1 MNAVEIEAAVSEL
14 AAEPFDTKEFAF
26 RFLAAYDNKETT
38 LSKLRSGSTNKSDIE
53 GGVLQRNNV
62 HILVTEPG
70 KVSAGLV
77 TLKLSAA
84 TTKHKCEFVIA
95 TDGTTFEAEHL
106 PSGETVACEYAQF
119 PDHFGFFLPLAGITT
134 VRSIRESAFD
144 IKAVGRL
151 NRLYLELLRENP
163 EWKEGDLRHEM
174 NRFLVRL
181 IFCFYAEDT
190 RIFSTPQMFSNT
202 VEQMTDRDASNTH
215 EVIAEI
221 FRAMSLSNSAR
232 SFAPPLPRWAAKFP
246 YVNGGLFSNA
256 GKVPKFSRVA
266 RSYLVQIANLDW
278 QLVNP
283 DIFGSMIQGVA
294 NDSERANLGMH
305 YTSVPNIL
313 KVLNPLFLDDVRRQL
328 EESRGNPRKLLN
340 LKKRLAHIRVFD
352 PACGSGNFLLVAY
365 KQLREIEHEINV
377 ERNEPDTPSCI
388 PITNFRGIELQ
399 DFCAEVARLSLVI
412 AEFQC
417 NSIYLGSDLAIT
429 SFLPLS
435 KKNWI
440 ISGNA
445 LRLDWQDICPP
456 EGTGVK
462 LTADDLFATPLAQAE
477 IDFENA
483 GGETYIC
490 GNPPYVGPSKQNL
503 DQKSDMEQLFVKDIK
518 NWRSLD
524 YVSSWYYLASKYL
537 KSSQATA
544 AFVTTNSISQG
555 RHIELLWPVLLQGG
569 VKISFAYPAL
579 KWSNLASKNA
589 GVTCS
594 IIALT
599 HGKPLNQLYY
609 VSVDKGSEEISSQQV
624 ENISPYLRNQPDI
637 LIKKTNRPLW
647 KDRAM
652 TIGNY
657 PRDDNNLSFT
667 FSELEHFNL
676 SQDQNKRW
684 IRRFVGGQ
692 ELIQGDRRFCF
703 WIPEEDRTEAEKI
716 PAIKSRIQATAA
728 FRLKSKKEA
737 TRKFSEKPFDME
749 GGRITTSRTLVVPSV
764 SKEDRPYLPC
774 GWVEPETVVASTCFA
789 FYEKSSLVDMA
800 LISSKI
806 HYVWIK
812 AVCGQ
817 LETRIRYSNTL
828 GWNTFPV
835 PKLTEKNLADLT
847 LAAER
852 ILEARERHFPATI
865 AELYDNMPDDLR
877 AAHEWNDEVVERIFI
892 GRKFK
897 NDSERLEKLY
907 EMYAKLTQKAE
918 SK

>member
-14 AAEPFDTKEFAF
+14 AAEPFDAKEFPF

-38 LSKLRSGSTNKSDIE
+38 LSKLRSGSTNKSDVE

-77 TLKLSAA
+77 KLKLSAA
-84 TTKHKCEFVIA
+84 TTKHKCAFVIA
-95 TDGTTFEAEHL
+95 TDGETFEAEHL
-106 PSGETVACEYAQF
+106 PSGETVACEYQKF

-134 VRSIRESAFD
+134 VRSIRENAFD

-181 IFCFYAEDT
+181 VFCFYAEDT
-190 RIFSTPQMFSNT
+190 RIFDTPQMFSNT

-221 FRAMSLSNSAR
+221 FRAMSLNSDAR
-232 SFAPPLPRWAAKFP
+232 SSATPLPRWAAKFP

-256 GKVPKFSRVA
+256 GNVPKFSRVA

-278 QLVNP
+278 KLVNP

-294 NDSERANLGMH
+294 NDDERGNLGMH

-352 PACGSGNFLLVAY
+352 PACGSGNFLLIAY
-365 KQLREIEHEINV
+365 KQLREIEHEINI

-388 PITNFRGIELQ
+388 PITNFRGIEIQ

-417 NSIYLGSDLAIT
+417 NSIYLGSDLAINV
-429 SFLPLS
+429 FLPLS
-435 KKNWI
+435 KRNWI

-445 LRLDWQDICPP
+445 LRLDWKDICPP

-462 LTADDLFATPLAQAE
+462 VTADDLFSTPLAQAE

-490 GNPPYVGPSKQNL
+490 GNPPYLGYSKQ
-503 DQKSDMEQLFVKDIK
+503 DSEQKADLASVFEGTGIK
-518 NWRSLD
+518 HRMLD
-524 YVSSWYYLASKYL
+524 YVAGWFYKAKKYL
-537 KSSQATA
+537 EDTPTTA
-544 AFVTTNSISQG
+544 CFVTTNSITQG
-555 RHIELLWPVLLQGG
+555 QSIPILWNEILSE
-569 VKISFAYPAL
+569 KILIPFAYRNI
-579 KWSNLASKNA
+579 KWSNLASHQA
-589 GVTCS
+589 AVMVS
-594 IIALT
+594 IIA
-599 HGKPLNQLYY
+599 
-609 VSVDKGSEEISSQQV
+609 ISS
-624 ENISPYLRNQPDI
+624 
-637 LIKKTNRPLW
+637 KKTKTKVLYTEENGSITS
-647 KDRAM
+647 KFC
-652 TIGNY
+652 
-657 PRDDNNLSFT
+657 DNINAYL
-667 FSELEHFNL
+667 
-676 SQDQNKRW
+676 
-684 IRRFVGGQ
+684 
-692 ELIQGDRRFCF
+692 
-703 WIPEEDRTEAEKI
+703 EDRQLITVEKAKLPLTELTPMVYGNKPTDNGQLFLTKDETDVLLANPKNAIYIRDAIGSQEFINGEVRSCLWLTSENWKI
-716 PAIKSRIQATAA
+716 ACAGSSFIKSRTDAIAD
-728 FRLKSKKEA
+728 FRSASSKEA
-737 TRKFSEKPFDME
+737 TRKFATQPYRMESQRTCKRMAIIIPRHSSEN
-749 GGRITTSRTLVVPSV
+749 RS
-764 SKEDRPYLPC
+764 YLPC
-774 GWVEPETVVASTCFA
+774 GVTKKVILDSAFALYDAPLWNLAFLVSRLHLVWV
-789 FYEKSSLVDMA
+789 
-800 LISSKI
+800 
-806 HYVWIK
+806 K
-812 AVCGQ
+812 AVCGKMK
-817 LETRIRYSNTL
+817 TDFRYSNTL
-828 GWNTFPV
+828 GWHTFPI
-835 PKLTEKNLADLT
+835 PKLTEKNKSDLT
-847 LAAER
+847 LAAEK

-865 AELYDNMPDDLR
+865 ADLYDDMPEDLR

-907 EMYAKLTQKAE
+907 EMYAKLTQKE
-918 SK
+918 TK

>member
-14 AAEPFDTKEFAF
+14 AAEPFDAKEFPF

-38 LSKLRSGSTNKSDIE
+38 LSKLRSGSTNKSDVE

-77 TLKLSAA
+77 KLKLSAA
-84 TTKHKCEFVIA
+84 TTKYKCAFVVA
-95 TDGTTFEAEHL
+95 TDGETFEAECL
-106 PSGETVACEYAQF
+106 PSGEAVACEYPQF

-134 VRSIRESAFD
+134 VRSIRENAFD

-163 EWKEGDLRHEM
+163 EWKEGELRHEM

-181 IFCFYAEDT
+181 VFCFYAEDT
-190 RIFSTPQMFSNT
+190 RIFDTPQMFSNT
-202 VEQMTDRDASNTH
+202 VEHMTDRDASNTH

-221 FRAMSLSNSAR
+221 FRAMSLKYQERSNAN
-232 SFAPPLPRWAAKFP
+232 PLPRWAAKFP

-256 GKVPKFSRVA
+256 GNVPKFSRVA

-278 QLVNP
+278 RLVNP

-294 NDSERANLGMH
+294 NDDERGNLGMH

-340 LKKRLAHIRVFD
+340 LKKRLSRIRVFD
-352 PACGSGNFLLVAY
+352 PACGSGNFLVIAY

-388 PITNFRGIELQ
+388 PITNFRGIEIQ

-417 NSIYLGSDLAIT
+417 NSIYLGSDLAINV
-429 SFLPLS
+429 FLPLS

-445 LRLDWQDICPP
+445 LRLDWQGICPP

-462 LTADDLFATPLAQAE
+462 VTADDLFSTPLIQTE

-490 GNPPYVGPSKQNL
+490 GNPPFVGKKNQSAE
-503 DQKSDMEQLFVKDIK
+503 QKSDMESVFDGQVK

-524 YVSSWYYLASKYL
+524 YVSGWFL
-537 KSSQATA
+537 KGADYVRRTSTA
-544 AFVTTNSISQG
+544 VCAFVSTNSICQG
-555 RHIELLWPVLLQGG
+555 ESISILWERLLQNDLE
-569 VKISFAYPAL
+569 IRFAHTSFQ
-579 KWSNLASKNA
+579 WHNLASNKA
-589 GVTCS
+589 VVTCV
-594 IIALT
+594 IVGIAKKSNSPKLIFDPGEGT
-599 HGKPLNQLYY
+599 
-609 VSVDKGSEEISSQQV
+609 EELQV
-624 ENISPYLRNQPDI
+624 KTVKAITPYLGSGETIIVRRE
-637 LIKKTNRPLW
+637 TNPLCEQSRM
-647 KDRAM
+647 DF
-652 TIGNY
+652 GNMPY
-657 PRDDNNLSFT
+657 DKNNLLLT
-667 FSELEHFNL
+667 PSELQDLNL
-676 SQDQNKRW
+676 DPSVRAKL
-684 IRRFVGGQ
+684 IRRIYGSAEF
-692 ELIQGDRRFCF
+692 IQGKLRYCL
-703 WIPEEDRTEAEKI
+703 WIEDADLHLAMSIPKIAE
-716 PAIKSRIQATAA
+716 RIERCRA
-728 FRLKSKKEA
+728 FRREKTSAPWLALKAHQFREMNVSKKW
-737 TRKFSEKPFDME
+737 T
-749 GGRITTSRTLVVPSV
+749 IIVPSV
-764 SKEDRPYLPC
+764 SKEKRPYLPC
-774 GWVEPETVVASTCFA
+774 GILDNRSIVSNLAFA
-789 FYEKSSLVDMA
+789 LYDAPLWNLA
-800 LISSKI
+800 LIASRL
-806 HYVWIK
+806 HLVWVK
-812 AVCGQ
+812 SVCGKMK
-817 LETRIRYSNTL
+817 TDFRYSNTL
-828 GWNTFPV
+828 GWHTFPI
-835 PKLTEKNLADLT
+835 PKLTEKNKTDLT
-847 LAAER
+847 QAAEK
-852 ILEARERHFPATI
+852 ILEVRERHFPATI
-865 AELYDNMPDDLR
+865 ADLYDNMPDDLR

-907 EMYAKLTQKAE
+907 EMYAQLTQKAT
-918 SK
+918 K

>member
-14 AAEPFDTKEFAF
+14 AAVPFDAKEFAF
-26 RFLAAYDNKETT
+26 RFLAAYDNPETT
-38 LSKLRSGSTNKSDIE
+38 ISKLRSGSTNKSDVE
-53 GGVLQRNNV
+53 GGVLQRNHV

-77 TLKLSAA
+77 DLKLSAA

-95 TDGTTFEAEHL
+95 TDGETFEAEHL

-181 IFCFYAEDT
+181 VFCFYAEDT
-190 RIFSTPQMFSNT
+190 RIFSTPQMFSST

-221 FRAMSLSNSAR
+221 FRAMSLSNNAR

-256 GKVPKFSRVA
+256 GNVPKFSRVA

-278 QLVNP
+278 RVVNP

-294 NDSERANLGMH
+294 NDTERANLGMH

-352 PACGSGNFLLVAY
+352 PACGSGNFLLIAY

-399 DFCAEVARLSLVI
+399 DFCAEVARLSLII

-462 LTADDLFATPLAQAE
+462 VTADDLFSTPLDQAE
-477 IDFENA
+477 IDFENN

-490 GNPPYVGPSKQNL
+490 GNPQFKGRNDQSPS
-503 DQKSDMEQLFVKDIK
+503 QKEDLQLVCNGKLK
-518 NWRSLD
+518 GWRNLD
-524 YVSSWYYLASKYL
+524 YVCGWFIKASDYL
-537 KSSQATA
+537 KRSSGRF
-544 AFVTTNSISQG
+544 AFVSTNSVCQGQHIS
-555 RHIELLWPVLLQGG
+555 LLWPYIENSGQ
-569 VKISFAYPAL
+569 KIIFGYQSF
-579 KWSNLASKNA
+579 KWRNLASENA
-589 GVTCS
+589 
-594 IIALT
+594 A
-599 HGKPLNQLYY
+599 
-609 VSVDKGSEEISSQQV
+609 VSVVIVGVSNKGETSGTIYTTEEDGKSTAKTV
-624 ENISPYLRNQPDI
+624 RAISPYLEDDSGVRVQPSSVPLNGLPEMSYGNQPLENNQLI
-637 LIKKTNRPLW
+637 LSLDELSNLKLTDEQKKKFIKKMTGSKEFVHGKPRYCIWVPDELKEEAYSIPEFKSRFDIVKSFRAKSDRKSTQSLAKTPHQFASMKIGKNSSIIIPRVVKEGREYITCGLVDGETTLN
-647 KDRAM
+647 DRAFALFDS
-652 TIGNY
+652 
-657 PRDDNNLSFT
+657 PL
-667 FSELEHFNL
+667 
-676 SQDQNKRW
+676 
-684 IRRFVGGQ
+684 
-692 ELIQGDRRFCF
+692 FCF
-703 WIPEEDRTEAEKI
+703 
-716 PAIKSRIQATAA
+716 AILSSR
-728 FRLKSKKEA
+728 LH
-737 TRKFSEKPFDME
+737 
-749 GGRITTSRTLVVPSV
+749 
-764 SKEDRPYLPC
+764 
-774 GWVEPETVVASTCFA
+774 W
-789 FYEKSSLVDMA
+789 
-800 LISSKI
+800 
-806 HYVWIK
+806 VWING
-812 AVCGQ
+812 VCGK
-817 LETRIRYSNTL
+817 LETRLNYSNTL
-828 GWNTFPV
+828 GWNNFPI
-835 PKLTEKNLADLT
+835 PKLTEKNRQDLT
-847 LAAER
+847 IASEK
-852 ILEARERHFPATI
+852 ILKARERHFPATI
-865 AELYDNMPDDLR
+865 AELYDNMPNDLR

-897 NDSERLEKLY
+897 NDSERLERLY

>member
-14 AAEPFDTKEFAF
+14 AAEPFDAKEFPF

-38 LSKLRSGSTNKSDIE
+38 LSKLRSGSTNKSDVE

-62 HILVTEPG
+62 HILVTELG

-77 TLKLSAA
+77 KLKLSAA
-84 TTKHKCEFVIA
+84 TTKHKCAFVVA
-95 TDGTTFEAEHL
+95 TDGETFEAEHL
-106 PSGETVACEYAQF
+106 LSGETVACEYSQF

-134 VRSIRESAFD
+134 VRSIRENAFD

-181 IFCFYAEDT
+181 VFCFYAEDT
-190 RIFSTPQMFSNT
+190 NIFATPQMFSNT

-221 FRAMSLSNSAR
+221 FRAMSLKDQKRSNAN
-232 SFAPPLPRWAAKFP
+232 PLPRWAAKFP

-256 GKVPKFSRVA
+256 GNVPKFSRIA
-266 RSYLVQIANLDW
+266 RSYLVQIASLDW
-278 QLVNP
+278 KLVNP

-294 NDSERANLGMH
+294 NDDERGNLGMH

-313 KVLNPLFLDDVRRQL
+313 KVLNPLFLDNVRRQL

-352 PACGSGNFLLVAY
+352 PACGSGNFLLIAY

-377 ERNEPDTPSCI
+377 ERKEPNTPSCI
-388 PITNFRGIELQ
+388 PITNFRGIEIQ

-417 NSIYLGSDLAIT
+417 NSLYLGSDLAINV
-429 SFLPLS
+429 FLPLS
-435 KKNWI
+435 QKNWI

-445 LRLDWQDICPP
+445 LRLDWHDICPP

-462 LTADDLFATPLAQAE
+462 VIADDLFSTPLVQSE
-477 IDFENA
+477 INFENA

-490 GNPPYVGPSKQNL
+490 GNPPYVGPSKQSL
-503 DQKSDMEQLFVKDIK
+503 EQKSDMEQLLAKDIK

-524 YVSSWYYLASKYL
+524 YVSGWYYLASKYL
-537 KSSQATA
+537 RGGDAAA
-544 AFVTTNSISQG
+544 AFVSTNSISQG
-555 RHIELLWPVLLQGG
+555 RHIELLWPVLLEGG
-569 VKISFAYPAL
+569 VKISFAYPSI

-609 VSVDKGSEEISSQQV
+609 VSVNRGNEEISSQQV
-624 ENISPYLRNQPDI
+624 ENISPYLRDQPDI
-637 LIKKTNRPLW
+637 LVKKSNRPLW
-647 KDRAM
+647 QARVM
-652 TIGNY
+652 SIGNY

-667 FSELEHFNL
+667 TSELRQFGL
-676 SQDQNKRW
+676 SEDQTKRW
-684 IRRFVGGQ
+684 IRKFVGGQ
-692 ELIQGDRRFCF
+692 EIIQGDCRFCF
-703 WIPEEDRTEAEKI
+703 WIPEKDHAEADKI
-716 PAIKSRIQATAA
+716 PSIRSRIEATAA

-737 TRKFSEKPFDME
+737 TRKLAQRPFDME
-749 GGRITTSRTLVVPSV
+749 GGRITTSRTLVVPAV

-774 GWVEPETVVASTCFA
+774 SWVEPETVVSNACFA
-789 FYEKSSLVDMA
+789 FYEESSLVDLA
-800 LISSKI
+800 LISSKL

-835 PKLTEKNLADLT
+835 PKLTEKNKADLT
-847 LAAER
+847 QAAER
-852 ILEARERHFPATI
+852 ILAARERHFPATI
-865 AELYDNMPDDLR
+865 ADLYDNMPDDLR
-877 AAHEWNDEVVERIFI
+877 AAHERNDEVVERIFI

-907 EMYAKLTQKAE
+907 EMYAKLTQKVT
-918 SK
+918 K

>member
-14 AAEPFDTKEFAF
+14 AAEPFDAKEFAF
-26 RFLAAYDNKETT
+26 RFLAAYDNKEAT

-77 TLKLSAA
+77 DLKLSAA

-95 TDGTTFEAEHL
+95 TDGETFEAEHL

-181 IFCFYAEDT
+181 VFCFYAEDT
-190 RIFSTPQMFSNT
+190 RIFATPQMFSST
-202 VEQMTDRDASNTH
+202 VEQMTERDASNTH

-221 FRAMSLSNSAR
+221 FRAMSLSNNAR

-256 GKVPKFSRVA
+256 GNVPKFSRVA

-328 EESRGNPRKLLN
+328 EEARGNPRKLLN
-340 LKKRLAHIRVFD
+340 LKKRLSRIRVFD
-352 PACGSGNFLLVAY
+352 PACGSGNFLLIAY

-417 NSIYLGSDLAIT
+417 NSIYLGSDLAINV
-429 SFLPLS
+429 FLPLS

-462 LTADDLFATPLAQAE
+462 VTSDDLFSTPHNQAE

-490 GNPPYVGPSKQNL
+490 GNPPYVGADKL
-503 DQKSDMEQLFVKDIK
+503 DDNQIADMDGIFKPITK
-518 NWRSLD
+518 KYRKLD
-524 YVSSWYYLASKYL
+524 YVSAWFLKASDYCRR
-537 KSSQATA
+537 SNAVS
-544 AFVTTNSISQG
+544 AFVSTNSICQG
-555 RHIELLWPVLLQGG
+555 QQVELLWPLVLNDGIEILFART
-569 VKISFAYPAL
+569 SF
-579 KWSNLASKNA
+579 KWSNLAAHNA
-589 GVTCS
+589 GVTV
-594 IIALT
+594 IVVGI
-599 HGKPLNQLYY
+599 GKKSL
-609 VSVDKGSEEISSQQV
+609 VGEKVI
-624 ENISPYLRNQPDI
+624 
-637 LIKKTNRPLW
+637 
-647 KDRAM
+647 
-652 TIGNY
+652 
-657 PRDDNNLSFT
+657 FT
-667 FSELEHFNL
+667 ELEDGSIEAKNVNNINAYLEAGANVIVNPLYVPISEQTVMQKGNQATDDKNL
-676 SQDQNKRW
+676 LLTSVELQDLNLDPSVSARL
-684 IRRFVGGQ
+684 IRRIYGS
-692 ELIQGDRRFCF
+692 
-703 WIPEEDRTEAEKI
+703 AEF
-716 PAIKSRIQATAA
+716 IKSTVRYCLWIEDDDLSVAMSIPKIAERIERCRA
-728 FRLKSKKEA
+728 FREKSSAPKLAQKAHQFREMNVSKKW
-737 TRKFSEKPFDME
+737 T
-749 GGRITTSRTLVVPSV
+749 IIVPSV
-764 SKEDRPYLPC
+764 SKEKRPYLPC
-774 GWVEPETVVASTCFA
+774 GILDNRSIVSNLAFALYDAPLWNLAFIASRLHLVWV
-789 FYEKSSLVDMA
+789 
-800 LISSKI
+800 
-806 HYVWIK
+806 K

-817 LETRIRYSNTL
+817 LETRFRYSNTL
-828 GWNTFPV
+828 GWHTFPI
-835 PKLTEKNLADLT
+835 PKLTEKNKADLT
-847 LAAER
+847 QAAEK
-852 ILEARERHFPATI
+852 ILEVRERHFPATI
-865 AELYDNMPDDLR
+865 ADLYDDMPDDLR

>member
-14 AAEPFDTKEFAF
+14 AAEPFDAKEFAF
-26 RFLAAYDNKETT
+26 RFLAAYDNKEAT

-77 TLKLSAA
+77 DLKLSAA

-95 TDGTTFEAEHL
+95 TDGETFEAEHL

-181 IFCFYAEDT
+181 VFCFYAEDT
-190 RIFSTPQMFSNT
+190 RIFATPQMFSST
-202 VEQMTDRDASNTH
+202 VEQMTERDASNTH

-221 FRAMSLSNSAR
+221 FRAMSLSNNAR

-256 GKVPKFSRVA
+256 GNVPKFSRVA

-313 KVLNPLFLDDVRRQL
+313 KVLNPLFLDDVRHQL

-340 LKKRLAHIRVFD
+340 LKKRLGRIRIFD

-377 ERNEPDTPSCI
+377 ERNEPDEPSCI

-417 NSIYLGSDLAIT
+417 NSIYLGSDLAINV
-429 SFLPLS
+429 FLPLS

-445 LRLDWQDICPP
+445 LRLDWKDICPP

-462 LTADDLFATPLAQAE
+462 VTADDLFSTPLTQAE
-477 IDFENA
+477 I
-483 GGETYIC
+483 
-490 GNPPYVGPSKQNL
+490 
-503 DQKSDMEQLFVKDIK
+503 
-518 NWRSLD
+518 
-524 YVSSWYYLASKYL
+524 
-537 KSSQATA
+537 
-544 AFVTTNSISQG
+544 
-555 RHIELLWPVLLQGG
+555 
-569 VKISFAYPAL
+569 
-579 KWSNLASKNA
+579 
-589 GVTCS
+589 
-594 IIALT
+594 
-599 HGKPLNQLYY
+599 
-609 VSVDKGSEEISSQQV
+609 
-624 ENISPYLRNQPDI
+624 
-637 LIKKTNRPLW
+637 
-647 KDRAM
+647 
-652 TIGNY
+652 
-657 PRDDNNLSFT
+657 
-667 FSELEHFNL
+667 
-676 SQDQNKRW
+676 
-684 IRRFVGGQ
+684 
-692 ELIQGDRRFCF
+692 
-703 WIPEEDRTEAEKI
+703 
-716 PAIKSRIQATAA
+716 
-728 FRLKSKKEA
+728 
-737 TRKFSEKPFDME
+737 
-749 GGRITTSRTLVVPSV
+749 
-764 SKEDRPYLPC
+764 
-774 GWVEPETVVASTCFA
+774 
-789 FYEKSSLVDMA
+789 
-800 LISSKI
+800 
-806 HYVWIK
+806 
-812 AVCGQ
+812 
-817 LETRIRYSNTL
+817 
-828 GWNTFPV
+828 
-835 PKLTEKNLADLT
+835 
-847 LAAER
+847 
-852 ILEARERHFPATI
+852 
-865 AELYDNMPDDLR
+865 
-877 AAHEWNDEVVERIFI
+877 
-892 GRKFK
+892 
-897 NDSERLEKLY
+897 
-907 EMYAKLTQKAE
+907 
-918 SK
+918 

>member
-1 MNAVEIEAAVSEL
+1 MNAVEIETAVSEL
-14 AAEPFDTKEFAF
+14 AAEPFDAKEFAF
-26 RFLAAYDNKETT
+26 RFLAAYDNPETT
-38 LSKLRSGSTNKSDIE
+38 ISKLRSGSTNKSDVE
-53 GGVLQRNNV
+53 GAVLQRNHV

-181 IFCFYAEDT
+181 VFCFYAEDT
-190 RIFSTPQMFSNT
+190 RIFTTPQMFT
-202 VEQMTDRDASNTH
+202 HTIDQMTDRDASNTH

-221 FRAMSLSNSAR
+221 FRAMSLSTSAR
-232 SFAPPLPRWAAKFP
+232 SFAPSLPRWAAKFP

-340 LKKRLAHIRVFD
+340 LKKRLARIRVFD

-462 LTADDLFATPLAQAE
+462 VTADDLFSTPLTQAE
-477 IDFENA
+477 IDFENT

-490 GNPPYVGPSKQNL
+490 GNPQFKGRNDQSPS
-503 DQKSDMEQLFVKDIK
+503 QKSDLQLVCDGKLSGWK
-518 NWRSLD
+518 NLD
-524 YVSSWYYLASKYL
+524 YVCGWFVKASDYINR
-537 KSSQATA
+537 SPGRF
-544 AFVTTNSISQG
+544 AFVSTNSICQG
-555 RHIELLWPVLLQGG
+555 QHITNLWPYIERQDQ
-569 VKISFAYPAL
+569 KIFFGYQSF
-579 KWSNLASKNA
+579 KWRNLAAENA
-589 GVTCS
+589 V
-594 IIALT
+594 
-599 HGKPLNQLYY
+599 
-609 VSVDKGSEEISSQQV
+609 VSVVIVGVSNKGETSGVIYNTSEDGEFTAKTV
-624 ENISPYLRNQPDI
+624 RAISPYLEDDSGVRIHPSSTPINNLPAMSNGNQLLDKNLLSLTPEELANMHISDKQKNRF
-637 LIKKTNRPLW
+637 IKKLIGSEEFIHGTLKYCIWVPDNLKEDAYSISDFKHRFDSVEEFRSSSKRKSTNSLSKTPYRFSSM
-647 KDRAM
+647 K
-652 TIGNY
+652 IGK
-657 PRDDNNLSFT
+657 NLS
-667 FSELEHFNL
+667 
-676 SQDQNKRW
+676 
-684 IRRFVGGQ
+684 I
-692 ELIQGDRRFCF
+692 
-703 WIPEEDRTEAEKI
+703 
-716 PAIKSRIQATAA
+716 
-728 FRLKSKKEA
+728 
-737 TRKFSEKPFDME
+737 
-749 GGRITTSRTLVVPSV
+749 VVPQTS
-764 SKEDRPYLPC
+764 SENRAYLPC
-774 GWVEPETVVASTCFA
+774 GIIGNDTVITHAMYA
-789 FYEKSSLVDMA
+789 LYDAPLWNMA
-800 LISSKI
+800 LIASRL
-806 HYVWIK
+806 HLVWVK
-812 AVCGQ
+812 AVCGKMK
-817 LETRIRYSNTL
+817 TDFRYSNTL
-828 GWNTFPV
+828 GWHTFPI
-835 PKLTEKNLADLT
+835 PKLTEKNKADLT
-847 LAAER
+847 QAAEK
-852 ILEARERHFPATI
+852 ILEVRERHFPATI
-865 AELYDNMPDDLR
+865 ADLYDDMPDDLR

>member
-1 MNAVEIEAAVSEL
+1 MNAVEIESAVSEL
-14 AAEPFDTKEFAF
+14 AAEPFDAKEFPF

-38 LSKLRSGSTNKSDIE
+38 LSKLRSGSTNKSDVE

-77 TLKLSAA
+77 KLKLSPA
-84 TTKHKCEFVIA
+84 TTKHKCAFVVA
-95 TDGTTFEAEHL
+95 TDGEMFEAEHL
-106 PSGETVACEYAQF
+106 PSGETVACKYSQF

-134 VRSIRESAFD
+134 VRSIRENAFD

-181 IFCFYAEDT
+181 VFCFYAEDT
-190 RIFSTPQMFSNT
+190 NIFATPQMFSNT

-215 EVIAEI
+215 VVIAEI
-221 FRAMSLSNSAR
+221 FRAMSLNASGRRSA
-232 SFAPPLPRWAAKFP
+232 APLPRWAAKFP

-256 GKVPKFSRVA
+256 GNVPKFSRVA

-278 QLVNP
+278 KLVNP

-294 NDSERANLGMH
+294 IDSERANLGMH

-313 KVLNPLFLDDVRRQL
+313 KVLNPLFLNDVRRQL
-328 EESRGNPRKLLN
+328 EESRGNLRKLLN

-352 PACGSGNFLLVAY
+352 PACGSGNFLLIAY

-388 PITNFRGIELQ
+388 PITNFRGIEIQ

-417 NSIYLGSDLAIT
+417 NSIYLGSDLAINV
-429 SFLPLS
+429 FLPLS

-445 LRLDWQDICPP
+445 LRLNWQNICPP

-462 LTADDLFATPLAQAE
+462 VTADDLFSSPLHQAE

-490 GNPPYVGPSKQNL
+490 GNPPYVGPSKQSL
-503 DQKSDMEQLFVKDIK
+503 EQKSDMEQLLAKDIK

-524 YVSSWYYLASKYL
+524 YVSGWYYLASKYL
-537 KSSQATA
+537 RGSDAAA

-555 RHIELLWPVLLQGG
+555 RHIELLWPVLLEGG
-569 VKISFAYPAL
+569 VKISFAYPSI

-599 HGKPLNQLYY
+599 PGKPLNQLYY
-609 VSVDKGSEEISSQQV
+609 VSANQGNEEISSQKV
-624 ENISPYLRNQPDI
+624 ENISPYLRDQPDI
-637 LIKKTNRPLW
+637 LVKKSTKPLW
-647 KDRAM
+647 KARGM
-652 TIGNY
+652 SIGNY

-667 FSELEHFNL
+667 TSELRQFGL
-676 SQDQNKRW
+676 SEDQIKRW
-684 IRRFVGGQ
+684 IRKFVGGQ
-692 ELIQGDRRFCF
+692 ELIQGVCRFCF
-703 WIPEEDRTEAEKI
+703 WIPEEDHVEAEKI
-716 PAIKSRIQATAA
+716 PSIRARIEATAA
-728 FRLKSKKEA
+728 FRLESKKKA
-737 TRKFSEKPFDME
+737 TKKLAQKPFDME
-749 GGRITTSRTLVVPSV
+749 GDRITTSRTLVVPSV

-774 GWVEPETVVASTCFA
+774 GWVEPDTVIASTCFA
-789 FYEKSSLVDMA
+789 FYEESSLVDLA
-800 LISSKI
+800 LISSKL

-835 PKLTEKNLADLT
+835 PKLTEKNKADLT
-847 LAAER
+847 LAAEK

-865 AELYDNMPDDLR
+865 ADLYDNMPDDLC

-907 EMYAKLTQKAE
+907 EMYAKLTQKAP
-918 SK
+918 K

>member
-14 AAEPFDTKEFAF
+14 AAEPFDAKEFAF
-26 RFLAAYDNKETT
+26 RFLAAYDNKEAT

-77 TLKLSAA
+77 DLKLSAA

-95 TDGTTFEAEHL
+95 TDGETFEAEHL

-190 RIFSTPQMFSNT
+190 RIFSTPQMFSST

-215 EVIAEI
+215 EVIAEV
-221 FRAMSLSNSAR
+221 FRAMSLSSSAR

-340 LKKRLAHIRVFD
+340 LKKRLARIRVFD

-365 KQLREIEHEINV
+365 KQLREIEHEINM

-429 SFLPLS
+429 CFLPLS

-462 LTADDLFATPLAQAE
+462 LTADDLFSTPLAQAE

-490 GNPPYVGPSKQNL
+490 GNPPFVGKQNQSS
-503 DQKSDMEQLFVKDIK
+503 DQKSDMELIFSGQVK

-524 YVSSWYYLASKYL
+524 YVSGWFL
-537 KSSQATA
+537 KGADYVRQTSVGGC
-544 AFVTTNSISQG
+544 AFVSTNSICQG
-555 RHIELLWPVLLQGG
+555 NSIGILWERLLRNDLEILFAHT
-569 VKISFAYPAL
+569 SFQ
-579 KWSNLASKNA
+579 WRNLASHKA
-589 GVTCS
+589 AVTCVIVGIAKKSNAPKILFVPKEETNELEVKTVNS
-594 IIALT
+594 IT
-599 HGKPLNQLYY
+599 
-609 VSVDKGSEEISSQQV
+609 
-624 ENISPYLRNQPDI
+624 PYLSSGQTIIVRRENNPLCGQPRMDF
-637 LIKKTNRPLW
+637 
-647 KDRAM
+647 
-652 TIGNY
+652 GNMAY
-657 PRDDNNLSFT
+657 DDKNLLLTS
-667 FSELEHFNL
+667 SELQDLNL
-676 SQDQNKRW
+676 DHSVSSKL
-684 IRRFVGGQ
+684 IRRIYGAAEFIKGTVRYC
-692 ELIQGDRRFCF
+692 L
-703 WIPEEDRTEAEKI
+703 WIEDDDLPLAMSIPKI
-716 PAIKSRIQATAA
+716 AKRIERCRA
-728 FRLKSKKEA
+728 FREESTAPKLAQRAHQFREMKKSEHLTLIA
-737 TRKFSEKPFDME
+737 PRHSSEN
-749 GGRITTSRTLVVPSV
+749 
-764 SKEDRPYLPC
+764 RPYLPC
-774 GWVEPETVVASTCFA
+774 GMVQGIVGDSALAIYDAELWN
-789 FYEKSSLVDMA
+789 MA
-800 LISSKI
+800 LIASRL
-806 HYVWIK
+806 HLVWVK
-812 AVCGQ
+812 AVCGK
-817 LETRIRYSNTL
+817 LKTDFRYSNTL
-828 GWNTFPV
+828 GWHTFPI
-835 PKLTEKNLADLT
+835 PKLTEKNKTDLT
-847 LAAER
+847 QAAER

>member
-14 AAEPFDTKEFAF
+14 AAELFDAKEFPF

-38 LSKLRSGSTNKSDIE
+38 LSKLRSGSTNKSDVE

-77 TLKLSAA
+77 KLKLSAA
-84 TTKHKCEFVIA
+84 TAKYKCEFVVA
-95 TDGTTFEAEHL
+95 TDGETFEAECL
-106 PSGETVACEYAQF
+106 PSGETVACEYPQF

-134 VRSIRESAFD
+134 VRSIRENAFD

-163 EWKEGDLRHEM
+163 EWKEGELRHEM

-181 IFCFYAEDT
+181 VFCFYAEDT
-190 RIFSTPQMFSNT
+190 RIFDTPQMFSNT

-221 FRAMSLSNSAR
+221 FRAMSLNASERTLAET
-232 SFAPPLPRWAAKFP
+232 LPRWAAKFP

-256 GKVPKFSRVA
+256 GNVPKFSRVA

-278 QLVNP
+278 RLVNP

-294 NDSERANLGMH
+294 NDDERGNLGMH

-340 LKKRLAHIRVFD
+340 LKKRLSRIRVFD
-352 PACGSGNFLLVAY
+352 PACGSGNFLVIAY
-365 KQLREIEHEINV
+365 KQLREIEHQINV

-388 PITNFRGIELQ
+388 PITNFRGIEIQ

-417 NSIYLGSDLAIT
+417 NSIYLGSDLAINV
-429 SFLPLS
+429 FLPLS

-445 LRLDWQDICPP
+445 LRLNWEDICPP

-462 LTADDLFATPLAQAE
+462 VTADDLFSTPLIQTE

-490 GNPPYVGPSKQNL
+490 GNPPFVGKKNQSAE
-503 DQKSDMEQLFVKDIK
+503 QKSDMESVFDGQVK

-524 YVSSWYYLASKYL
+524 YVSGWFL
-537 KSSQATA
+537 KGADYVRRTSTA
-544 AFVTTNSISQG
+544 VCAFVSTNSICQG
-555 RHIELLWPVLLQGG
+555 ESISILWERLLQNDLE
-569 VKISFAYPAL
+569 IRFAHTSFQ
-579 KWSNLASKNA
+579 WHNLASNKA
-589 GVTCS
+589 VVTCV
-594 IIALT
+594 IVGIAKKSNSPKLIFDPGEGT
-599 HGKPLNQLYY
+599 
-609 VSVDKGSEEISSQQV
+609 EELQV
-624 ENISPYLRNQPDI
+624 KTVKAITPYLGSGETIIVRRE
-637 LIKKTNRPLW
+637 TNPLCEQSRM
-647 KDRAM
+647 DF
-652 TIGNY
+652 GNMPY
-657 PRDDNNLSFT
+657 DKNNLLLT
-667 FSELEHFNL
+667 PSELQDLNL
-676 SQDQNKRW
+676 DPSVRAKL
-684 IRRFVGGQ
+684 IRRIYGSAEF
-692 ELIQGDRRFCF
+692 IQGKLRYCL
-703 WIPEEDRTEAEKI
+703 WIEDADLHLAMSIPKIAE
-716 PAIKSRIQATAA
+716 RIERCRA
-728 FRLKSKKEA
+728 FRREKTSAPWLALKAHQFREMNVSKKW
-737 TRKFSEKPFDME
+737 TIVVPRVTSEK
-749 GGRITTSRTLVVPSV
+749 
-764 SKEDRPYLPC
+764 RPYLPC
-774 GWVEPETVVASTCFA
+774 GIVKGVVLDSAFALYDAPLWNLAFIASRLHLVWV
-789 FYEKSSLVDMA
+789 
-800 LISSKI
+800 
-806 HYVWIK
+806 K
-812 AVCGQ
+812 AVCGKMK
-817 LETRIRYSNTL
+817 TDFRYSNTL
-828 GWNTFPV
+828 GWHTFPI
-835 PKLTEKNLADLT
+835 PKLTEKNKADLT
-847 LAAER
+847 QAAEK

-865 AELYDNMPDDLR
+865 ADLYDDMPEDLC

-907 EMYAKLTQKAE
+907 ETYAKLTQKE
-918 SK
+918 TK

>member
-14 AAEPFDTKEFAF
+14 AAEPFDAKEFPF

-38 LSKLRSGSTNKSDIE
+38 LSKLRAGPTNKSDVE

-77 TLKLSAA
+77 KLKLSAA
-84 TTKHKCEFVIA
+84 TTKHKCAFVVA
-95 TDGTTFEAEHL
+95 TDGETFEAEHL
-106 PSGETVACEYAQF
+106 SSGETVACEYSQF

-134 VRSIRESAFD
+134 VRSIRENAFD

-181 IFCFYAEDT
+181 VFCFYAEDT
-190 RIFSTPQMFSNT
+190 RIFATPQMFSNT
-202 VEQMTDRDASNTH
+202 VEQMSDRDAANTH

-221 FRAMSLSNSAR
+221 FRAMSLNTADR
-232 SFAPPLPRWAAKFP
+232 SSEEPLPRWASKFP

-256 GKVPKFSRVA
+256 GNVPKFSRVA
-266 RSYLVQIANLDW
+266 RSYLMQIADLDW
-278 QLVNP
+278 KLVNP

-313 KVLNPLFLDDVRRQL
+313 RVLNPLFLDDIRRQL
-328 EESRGNPRKLLN
+328 KESRGNPRKLLN

-352 PACGSGNFLLVAY
+352 PACGSGNFLITAY

-388 PITNFRGIELQ
+388 PITNFRGIEIQ

-417 NSIYLGSDLAIT
+417 NSIYLGSDLAINV
-429 SFLPLS
+429 FLPLS

-445 LRLDWQDICPP
+445 LRLNWQDICPP

-462 LTADDLFATPLAQAE
+462 VTADDLFSTPLVQAE

-490 GNPPYVGPSKQNL
+490 GNPPYVGADKL
-503 DQKSDMEQLFVKDIK
+503 GDDQIIDMDGIFKGITK
-518 NWRSLD
+518 KYRKLD
-524 YVSSWYYLASKYL
+524 YVSGWFL
-537 KSSQATA
+537 KAADYCRNSNAVA
-544 AFVTTNSISQG
+544 AFVSTNSICQG
-555 RHIELLWPVLLQGG
+555 QQVELLWPLVLKDGIEILFART
-569 VKISFAYPAL
+569 SF
-579 KWSNLASKNA
+579 KWSNLAAHNA
-589 GVTCS
+589 GVTVIVVGIGKKS
-594 IIALT
+594 LAGEKVIFTELKDGSVEAKNVNNINAYLEA
-599 HGKPLNQLYY
+599 GANVIVKPL
-609 VSVDKGSEEISSQQV
+609 SAPISEQS
-624 ENISPYLRNQPDI
+624 
-637 LIKKTNRPLW
+637 
-647 KDRAM
+647 AM
-652 TIGNY
+652 QMGNKAT
-657 PRDDNNLSFT
+657 DGGNLLLT
-667 FSELEHFNL
+667 PSELQNL
-676 SQDQNKRW
+676 NLDPFASAKL
-684 IRRFVGGQ
+684 IRRIYGSAEFIKGTVRYC
-692 ELIQGDRRFCF
+692 L
-703 WIPEEDRTEAEKI
+703 WIEDDDLPLAMSIPKIAE
-716 PAIKSRIQATAA
+716 RIERCRA
-728 FRLKSKKEA
+728 FREKSSAPKLAQRSHQFREMNVSKKW
-737 TRKFSEKPFDME
+737 T
-749 GGRITTSRTLVVPSV
+749 IIVPSV
-764 SKEDRPYLPC
+764 SKEKRPYLPC
-774 GWVEPETVVASTCFA
+774 GILDNRSIVSNLAFA
-789 FYEKSSLVDMA
+789 LYDAPLWNLA
-800 LISSKI
+800 LIASRL
-806 HYVWIK
+806 HLVWVK
-812 AVCGQ
+812 TVCGKMK
-817 LETRIRYSNTL
+817 TDFRYSNTL
-828 GWNTFPV
+828 GWHTFPI
-835 PKLTEKNLADLT
+835 PKLTEKNKADLT
-847 LAAER
+847 HAAEK

-865 AELYDNMPDDLR
+865 ADLYDSMPDDLR
-877 AAHEWNDEVVERIFI
+877 AAHEWNDEVVERILI

-907 EMYAKLTQKAE
+907 EMYAKLSQKTT
-918 SK
+918 K

>member
-14 AAEPFDTKEFAF
+14 AAEPFDAKEFAF
-26 RFLAAYDNKETT
+26 RFLAAYDNKEAT

-77 TLKLSAA
+77 DLKLSAA

-95 TDGTTFEAEHL
+95 TDGETFEAEHL

-181 IFCFYAEDT
+181 VFCFYAEDT
-190 RIFSTPQMFSNT
+190 RIFATPQMFSST
-202 VEQMTDRDASNTH
+202 VEQMTERDASNTH

-221 FRAMSLSNSAR
+221 FRAMSLSNNAR

-256 GKVPKFSRVA
+256 GNVPKFSRVA

-399 DFCAEVARLSLVI
+399 DFCAEVARLSLII

-417 NSIYLGSDLAIT
+417 NSIYLGSDLAIN

-445 LRLDWQDICPP
+445 LRLDWKDICPP

-462 LTADDLFATPLAQAE
+462 FTADDLFSTPLTQVE

-490 GNPPYVGPSKQNL
+490 GNPPYVGADKL
-503 DQKSDMEQLFVKDIK
+503 DTEQKIDTHDVFSTFTTKYKKI
-518 NWRSLD
+518 D
-524 YVSSWYYLASKYL
+524 YVGAWLFKAAQYINTSKNT
-537 KSSQATA
+537 SA
-544 AFVTTNSISQG
+544 AFVSTNSICMGQQV
-555 RHIELLWPVLLQGG
+555 ELLWPLIFR
-569 VKISFAYPAL
+569 KDCHINFCYTSF
-579 KWSNLASKNA
+579 KWSNLASHNAAVTVVIIGLASNAVNSTKRIFTISNHKETSVREVSNINAYLIPDKN
-589 GVTCS
+589 
-594 IIALT
+594 IIVAPST
-599 HGKPLNQLYY
+599 KPLSSDLPVMQIGNKPTDDGNLLLTPEELQDLSLEPLNREKLIRRIY
-609 VSVDKGSEEISSQQV
+609 GSEEL
-624 ENISPYLRNQPDI
+624 NKGKLRYCLWIEDKD
-637 LIKKTNRPLW
+637 LPL
-647 KDRAM
+647 AM
-652 TIGNY
+652 SI
-657 PRDDNNLSFT
+657 PKIAERI
-667 FSELEHFNL
+667 EHC
-676 SQDQNKRW
+676 R
-684 IRRFVGGQ
+684 
-692 ELIQGDRRFCF
+692 
-703 WIPEEDRTEAEKI
+703 
-716 PAIKSRIQATAA
+716 A
-728 FRLKSKKEA
+728 FREQSSAPQLAQKAHQFREMNIAKHSA
-737 TRKFSEKPFDME
+737 ITVVQHSSENY
-749 GGRITTSRTLVVPSV
+749 I
-764 SKEDRPYLPC
+764 YLPC
-774 GWVEPETVVASTCFA
+774 NLIGNDAAITNAAFALYDAPIWNLAILASRLHLIWVKT
-789 FYEKSSLVDMA
+789 
-800 LISSKI
+800 
-806 HYVWIK
+806 
-812 AVCGQ
+812 VCGKIKTD
-817 LETRIRYSNTL
+817 LRYNKTL
-828 GWNTFPV
+828 GWNTFPI
-835 PKLTEKNLADLT
+835 PKLTEKNKADLT
-847 LAAER
+847 QAAER

-865 AELYDNMPDDLR
+865 ADLYSKNAMPDDLLV
-877 AAHEWNDEVVERIFI
+877 AHEWNDEVIERIFI
-892 GRKFK
+892 GRRFK
-897 NDSERLEKLY
+897 NDSERLEKLF
-907 EMYAKLTQKAE
+907 EMYVRLTQKAAT
-918 SK
+918 K